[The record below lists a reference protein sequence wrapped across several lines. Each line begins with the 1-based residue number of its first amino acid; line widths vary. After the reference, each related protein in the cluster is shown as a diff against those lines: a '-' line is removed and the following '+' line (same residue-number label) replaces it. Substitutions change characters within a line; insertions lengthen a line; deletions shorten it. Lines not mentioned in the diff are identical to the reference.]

1 MDILYHHRTQ
11 GTGAEG
17 VHIAYIIKGF
27 RDLGFDVHVVSP
39 NGADPVKTA
48 GSNPYTKKGGFKS
61 RLNSDSRELTALP
74 LVRVARLVVGSCV
87 VSSNGRY
94 WRDDTHS
101 SPHRR
106 RQMF

>member
-48 GSNPYTKKGGFKS
+48 GSNPYTKKAG
-61 RLNSDSRELTALP
+61 LNQI
-74 LVRVARLVVGSCV
+74 
-87 VSSNGRY
+87 SSQHSADPCS
-94 WRDDTHS
+94 WR
-101 SPHRR
+101 
-106 RQMF
+106 

>member
-61 RLNSDSRELTALP
+61 NLLTALIRSLFMEMTWRNYVGQNDA
-74 LVRVARLVVGSCV
+74 LV
-87 VSSNGRY
+87 
-94 WRDDTHS
+94 
-101 SPHRR
+101 
-106 RQMF
+106 

>member
-1 MDILYHHRTQ
+1 MDILYQHRTQ

-27 RDLGFDVHVVSP
+27 RDLGFDVNVVSP

-61 RLNSDSRELTALP
+61 NLLTALIRS
-74 LVRVARLVVGSCV
+74 LFMEMTWRNYVGQ
-87 VSSNGRY
+87 NDALALGLK
-94 WRDDTHS
+94 
-101 SPHRR
+101 
-106 RQMF
+106 

>member
-39 NGADPVKTA
+39 NGADLVKTA
-48 GSNPYTKKGGFKS
+48 GSHPYTKKGGFKS
-61 RLNSDSRELTALP
+61 NLLTALIRS
-74 LVRVARLVVGSCV
+74 LFMEMT
-87 VSSNGRY
+87 
-94 WRDDTHS
+94 WRNYAGQNDALALGLK
-101 SPHRR
+101 
-106 RQMF
+106 

>member
-39 NGADPVKTA
+39 NDADPVKTA

-61 RLNSDSRELTALP
+61 KLLTTLSRSLFMEMTKRNYVGQNDAQALG
-74 LVRVARLVVGSCV
+74 LK
-87 VSSNGRY
+87 
-94 WRDDTHS
+94 
-101 SPHRR
+101 
-106 RQMF
+106 

>member
-39 NGADPVKTA
+39 NGANPVKTA

-61 RLNSDSRELTALP
+61 NLLTALIRS
-74 LVRVARLVVGSCV
+74 LFMEMTWRNYVGQ
-87 VSSNGRY
+87 NDALALGLK
-94 WRDDTHS
+94 
-101 SPHRR
+101 
-106 RQMF
+106 